1 MILITSLHAQKR
13 AVTDTGEEVILYDNG
28 TWKYVKED
36 DQKKAEIPTN
46 PAPFIK
52 NKDASFQVKS
62 KTIEISIWLNTQKW
76 NFKKSK
82 EGEDTEYE
90 FNLKGKD
97 LYAMLLTEKIE
108 VPLESLRTVAI
119 ENAKE
124 AAPDMEIK
132 EEEYRTV
139 NGKKMLYLRMDGTA
153 QGIKFTYMGYYYSDT
168 GGTVQ
173 FVCYTAQALVDEY
186 KASAI
191 ELLNG
196 LTSLK

>member
-1 MILITSLHAQKR
+1 MASIHGQKR
-13 AVTDTGEEVILYDNG
+13 AVTDTGEEVILYENG
-28 TWKYVKED
+28 TWKYVKES
-36 DQKKAEIPTN
+36 DQKKTEISTN
-46 PAPFIK
+46 PAPFAK
-52 NKDASFQVKS
+52 SKEAAFLVKS
-62 KTIEISIWLNTQKW
+62 KTVEIGIWLNTQKW

-82 EGEDTEYE
+82 DGEDTEYE

-108 VPLESLRTVAI
+108 VPLETLRTVAL

-132 EEEYRTV
+132 EEEYRMV
-139 NGKKMLYLRMDGTA
+139 NGKKMLYLRMEGSA
-153 QGIKFTYMGYYYSDT
+153 QGIKFAYMGYYYSDA

-173 FVCYTAQALVDEY
+173 FVSYTAQALLDEY
-186 KASAI
+186 KSSAV